1 MSKATSKMNK
11 KELIEKIKQLEKD
24 IAILLHKENRLCG
37 FIYTA
42 NLFDVFLEMVNEE
55 EETGRLWVS
64 YKKIK
69 EKVSEMECDCDCEYE
84 CDCKNNV
91 AD

>member
-1 MSKATSKMNK
+1 MSKTISKMNK

-24 IAILLHKENRLCG
+24 TAILLHKESRLCA

-69 EKVSEMECDCDCEYE
+69 EKVREIECDCDCDCE